1 MQADVLPIKRYGDL
15 RDDEIFFLLSDNGV
29 GADMD
34 TLAFGFGLT
43 TMQERARAFGGK
55 IAISTEAEEGLEL
68 TLRLPID
75 RNNA

>member
-1 MQADVLPIKRYGDL
+1 
-15 RDDEIFFLLSDNGV
+15 
-29 GADMD
+29 MD